1 MKKRKLFSLILS
13 LMLLFTMTGIPEA
26 QALAAGT
33 GEAVSVYTVQGG
45 DCLYGIAK
53 SLYGDGERWQEI
65 YGLNRNEIKDP
76 KIIYKGQNLLI
87 PQASVSESDAQKQ
100 DDPAGVAAVMN
111 AAAEAQSAALN
122 ADTVQS
128 DAAALQAKADVL
140 AEGIYSKTSAVEPQ
154 VTAIMKSMKSKD
166 AHLAGLDFR
175 LKTRESISRKL
186 VTNSKDMEVSLEEA
200 VPTIKDALRYT
211 MVIDEE
217 DYARITAQL
226 LDDLIARGYAITK
239 FRNYWKEEGYQ
250 GINTFIRT
258 PDGIIFELQFHTE
271 KSYDTK
277 EKEHVLYEK
286 IRSDSASEEE
296 KAALTKES
304 NAVYAQVPV
313 PPEALSL
320 DYTSKVVQ

>member
-87 PQASVSESDAQKQ
+87 PQASVSASDAQKQ
-100 DDPAGVAAVMN
+100 DDPAGVAAVEN
-111 AAAEAQSAALN
+111 
-122 ADTVQS
+122 
-128 DAAALQAKADVL
+128 AAALQAKADVL

-154 VTAIMKSMKSKD
+154 VTAIMKSMESKD

-304 NAVYAQVPV
+304 NAVYAQIPV